1 MNEIHAVQTA
11 LAAEHAVIW
20 GYAVVGVHVTAK
32 QLPAVQRAELAHR
45 SRRDLTGDLLRM
57 RDTEPVEAQASYELP
72 FPVTDPVTALRLA
85 IHLEQGDAT
94 AWHFV
99 LGWTDDVALRRT
111 ALTALTEAAVQAT
124 RWRLA
129 AGTQPA
135 TVAFPGQ

>member
-1 MNEIHAVQTA
+1 MNEVQAVQNA

-20 GYAVVGVHVTAK
+20 GYAVVGVHVTEE

-45 SRRDLTGDLLRM
+45 SRRDLTADLLRM

-72 FPVTDPVTALRLA
+72 FPVTDPATALRLA

-111 ALTALTEAAVQAT
+111 ALTALTEAAVHAT